1 MEENEIIENELLK
14 IVFDNFKESTD
25 CNGLASYNLNIDAT
39 DESLVAAIVNL
50 ICADKISLL
59 ASEHDGNPHIIRFGF
74 ASKNEQIA
82 FLKENGFN
90 KTFCLY
96 PSSSYLSDNIKI
108 ELIPKFPFQY
118 MMKTGTPQFKAC
130 YFEWGVLY
138 KYFSDPRYK
147 FSFSDY
153 IGKIESTDDISPES
167 YINLR
172 TFGIGRDESEN
183 RVVVAFP
190 RDLNNMSSACQIEW
204 HSKMVPNQ
212 EQCIILESYKENLF
226 NCCWD
231 FPQTV
236 YKSLIQEMVNI
247 NQLTNAIWDTSFF
260 REEFDHNKPV
270 DFDMIYIPTYKVF
283 MDYVSLL
290 EKIVVSNI
298 NDSFFDAIGWS
309 RYDENGKIKGTL
321 VCLKEFLQ
329 KVNPNIENEIT
340 SPLRKVRKLRQN
352 PAHKIEDNS
361 YGIHFLNQQHEL
373 TVIVFNSI
381 NMLRRLFQTHPNA
394 KGIEI
399 KYANA
404 ENYIIP

>member
-1 MEENEIIENELLK
+1 MKEIERIEIDLLK
-14 IVFDNFKESTD
+14 AVFDNFKESTD
-25 CNGLASYNLNIDAT
+25 CNGLASYNLNVDAS
-39 DESLVAAIVNL
+39 DDCLLAAINIL
-50 ICADKISLL
+50 IKEDKISLL

-74 ASKNEQIA
+74 ASKEEQIG

-96 PSSSYLSDNIKI
+96 PSSLYLLDNIGVD
-108 ELIPKFPFQY
+108 LIPKYPFQY
-118 MMKTGTPQFKAC
+118 MMKTGTPQFKAY

-153 IGKIESTDDISPES
+153 IGKIESTGDVSPES

-172 TFGIGRDESEN
+172 TFGVGMDENGN

-190 RDLNNMSSACQIEW
+190 RDLKNMSSACQIEW
-204 HSKMVPNQ
+204 KSKMVPNQ
-212 EQCIILESYKENLF
+212 EQCMILDSYEANLF
-226 NCCWD
+226 EGCWN

-236 YKSLIQEMVNI
+236 YRSLVQEMSNI
-247 NQLTNAIWDTSFF
+247 NQLTMTIWSANFF
-260 REEFDHNKPV
+260 RKEFDQNKPV
-270 DFDMIYIPTYKVF
+270 DFDMIYIPTYKVY
-283 MDYVSLL
+283 MDYISLL

-298 NDSFFDAIGWS
+298 NDSFFDAVGWP
-309 RYDENGKIKGTL
+309 RYDKDGKIKGTL

-340 SPLRKVRKLRQN
+340 SPLKTVRNLRQS
-352 PAHKIEDNS
+352 PAHKIEENS
-361 YGIHFLNQQHEL
+361 YNIRFLNQQHEL
-373 TVIVFNSI
+373 TVKVFNSI
-381 NMLRRLFQTHPNA
+381 NMLRRLFQTHPKA
-394 KGIEI
+394 KGIEV